1 MRPRKRAMLIDTH
14 KAVRDLTEVGVPQ
27 EQAER
32 FVEVVTRADEQVATK
47 ADLDAL
53 EERLQSDLKEKASQ
67 ASVESLRYD
76 LEHLQSKVE
85 DIEETLGK
93 KPSQTDLV
101 ALEER
106 LTRKMWRAA
115 FASAGLPASLVA
127 ALLAVFRFLL

>member
-1 MRPRKRAMLIDTH
+1 MLIDTH

-53 EERLQSDLKEKASQ
+53 EERL
-67 ASVESLRYD
+67 
-76 LEHLQSKVE
+76 
-85 DIEETLGK
+85 
-93 KPSQTDLV
+93 
-101 ALEER
+101 
-106 LTRKMWRAA
+106 TRKMWRAA

-127 ALLAVFRFLL
+127 ALLAVFRFLLREVVWRSVQEGRMRVTVPGG

>member
-1 MRPRKRAMLIDTH
+1 MPIDTH

-27 EQAER
+27 EQAEC
-32 FVEVVTRADEQVATK
+32 FVEGVTRADEQVATK
-47 ADLDAL
+47 ADLD
-53 EERLQSDLKEKASQ
+53 
-67 ASVESLRYD
+67 
-76 LEHLQSKVE
+76 
-85 DIEETLGK
+85 
-93 KPSQTDLV
+93 

>member
-1 MRPRKRAMLIDTH
+1 MLAPSST
-14 KAVRDLTEVGVPQ
+14 ASP
-27 EQAER
+27 
-32 FVEVVTRADEQVATK
+32 FVCSFGEG
-47 ADLDAL
+47 
-53 EERLQSDLKEKASQ
+53 
-67 ASVESLRYD
+67 
-76 LEHLQSKVE
+76 KVE

-115 FASAGLPASLVA
+115 FASAGLTASLVA

>member
-1 MRPRKRAMLIDTH
+1 MLIDTH

-47 ADLDAL
+47 ANLD
-53 EERLQSDLKEKASQ
+53 
-67 ASVESLRYD
+67 
-76 LEHLQSKVE
+76 
-85 DIEETLGK
+85 
-93 KPSQTDLV
+93 

-115 FASAGLPASLVA
+115 FASAGLTASLVA

>member
-1 MRPRKRAMLIDTH
+1 MARRAASVYSSNSSMPMTRRPSRIAARA
-14 KAVRDLTEVGVPQ
+14 VVPLPM
-27 EQAER
+27 
-32 FVEVVTRADEQVATK
+32 K
-47 ADLDAL
+47 
-53 EERLQSDLKEKASQ
+53 QSSIEGLASQ
-67 ASVESLRYD
+67 ASVENLRSD
-76 LEHLQSKVE
+76 LEHLQPKVE